1 MTDTRLKFGEMLFEW
16 DEEKNKINR
25 KKHGVDFYDAAMVFS
40 DENRIESFDD
50 LHSDEE
56 ERWQVIG
63 KVKDILFVVYTERND
78 STRLISARKADA
90 YERRMYYAGAES
102 Y

>member
-1 MTDTRLKFGEMLFEW
+1 MTDTKLKFGEMIFEW
-16 DEEKNKINR
+16 DENKNKINR
-25 KKHGVDFYDAAMVFS
+25 QKHGVDFYDAAMVFS

-50 LHSDEE
+50 LHSNEE

-63 KVKDILFVVYTERND
+63 KVKDILFVVYTEKIE
-78 STRLISARKADA
+78 SVRLISARKATPR
-90 YERRMYYAGAES
+90 ERRIYYDSAES